1 MSIDVEDFNMK
12 VLNISN
18 IIGCLD
24 EKKSECLYFK
34 NSHKVMQIKKY
45 SFDTNLLDN
54 IALFKIPQLV
64 RSYIFATDAFRER
77 VLEEKLTGLKFTLL
91 YSDE

>member
-1 MSIDVEDFNMK
+1 
-12 VLNISN
+12 
-18 IIGCLD
+18 
-24 EKKSECLYFK
+24 
-34 NSHKVMQIKKY
+34 MQIKKY

-54 IALFKIPQLV
+54 IALFKTPQLV